1 MINIF
6 NKTISK
12 FINALYNNLGGVS
25 LCLVF
30 FQTRLCEMCIRYFQ
44 DTQNPAASFQCIYSP
59 SCSYSYIDS
68 IMIQLNK
75 LHARV
80 LMWLSGLI

>member
-1 MINIF
+1 MSHILSTSIMWNVH
-6 NKTISK
+6 KIS
-12 FINALYNNLGGVS
+12 
-25 LCLVF
+25 
-30 FQTRLCEMCIRYFQ
+30 YFQ